1 MSQLTMFLHN
11 YFTSNCNK
19 TSFEFIVRVFKNIE
33 VLLQNKHLVN
43 TYKLGTIRRD
53 DDIGHR

>member
-1 MSQLTMFLHN
+1 MFLHN

-33 VLLQNKHLVN
+33 VLLQNTHLVN